1 MPQRFYPG
9 NIYHLFNRGNDR
21 HRIFLEAENY
31 RFSLCR
37 LAGFLKAAEVNLLAY
52 CLMPNHY
59 HMLVQLQDETD
70 FSNVLRNFT
79 SSYVKSFNKW
89 HGRVG
94 HLFQSNTRAKL
105 VDDDKF
111 LVHVC
116 RYDHLNPVIAGLV
129 ELPEQWEYSDY
140 RLWIDENA
148 PATMANVSLRRLFF
162 STGDE
167 CRRFVLD
174 YAAEMKTRAEVEKQ
188 LIW

>member
-1 MPQRFYPG
+1 MPTGFFPG
-9 NIYHLFNRGNDR
+9 SIYHLYNRGNNKQS
-21 HRIFLEAENY
+21 IFLEPENY
-31 RFSLCR
+31 RFFLCR
-37 LAGFLKAAEVNLLAY
+37 LTTALKEAEVESLAH

-59 HMLVQLQDETD
+59 HVLVRLQNEMD
-70 FSNVLRNFT
+70 FSNVLRSFT

-89 HGRVG
+89 HGRIG
-94 HLFQSNTRAKL
+94 HLFQGNTRAKL
-105 VDDDKF
+105 VDNDGF

-116 RYDHLNPVIAGLV
+116 RYVHLNPVIAGLV

-140 RLWIDENA
+140 RQWTGENA

-167 CRRFVLD
+167 YRRFVLD
-174 YAAEMKTRAEVEKQ
+174 YAAEMKTRAEIEKQ